1 MMHILQMVHMVE
13 EVEIYLLT
21 FLKKESLKT
30 EEISNIKMVGVVQHE
45 FDINLQ
51 IYIIGV
57 DHLLATFPRK

>member
-1 MMHILQMVHMVE
+1 MMYIPQMVNMVE

-21 FLKKESLKT
+21 FLKKDSLKT
-30 EEISNIKMVGVVQHE
+30 EEIANIKMAGVVQHE

-51 IYIIGV
+51 IYIIAV